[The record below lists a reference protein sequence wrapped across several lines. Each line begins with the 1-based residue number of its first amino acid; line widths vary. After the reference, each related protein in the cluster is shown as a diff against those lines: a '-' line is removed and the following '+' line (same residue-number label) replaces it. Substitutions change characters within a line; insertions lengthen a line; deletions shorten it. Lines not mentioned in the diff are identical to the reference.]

1 MLTKALHRFVIFAG
15 LALAS
20 IGINRAQAQD
30 DILTSGDPAI
40 GAEVLQVDGVQD
52 LGQRAGSLPIDVV
65 VTLRYNHIQELE
77 QLVAEQS
84 DATSANYRKYL
95 TNAEFSERF
104 GPTAEQLER
113 VTTEL
118 QRAGFQI
125 TKTTSDRVLVY
136 AKAPSALVESYF
148 KTEIHTFG

>member
-1 MLTKALHRFVIFAG
+1 MLSKGLHRFVIFAG

-30 DILTSGDPAI
+30 EAVSTDNPAV
-40 GAEVLQVDGVQD
+40 GAEVLQVEGVQD
-52 LGQRAGSLPIDVV
+52 LGRRASSLPIDVMV
-65 VTLRYNHIQELE
+65 SLRFNHVQELC
-77 QLVAEQS
+77 QLVREQS
-84 DATSANYRKYL
+84 DSASANYHKYL
-95 TNAEFSERF
+95 TTAEFDERF

-125 TKTTSDRVLVY
+125 TKNRLTGFWFMRRRR
-136 AKAPSALVESYF
+136 APSW
-148 KTEIHTFG
+148 KTISRREFIR